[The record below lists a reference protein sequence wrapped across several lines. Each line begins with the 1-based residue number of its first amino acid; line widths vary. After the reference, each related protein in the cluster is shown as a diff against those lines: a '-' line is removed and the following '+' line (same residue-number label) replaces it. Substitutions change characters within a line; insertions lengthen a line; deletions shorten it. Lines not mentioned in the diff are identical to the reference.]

1 MVKTVGFKTQTHEAT
16 ASQRTIYHET
26 NMFQEKNWKNN
37 RFNHK
42 LKVSFLYI
50 FLRLH
55 GKFDT
60 LEKNHWSKQ
69 LYSVK
74 SREFQIINYNYN
86 FTFFYFN
93 LFHWL
98 TACSKVHPSINRL
111 SSVLF
116 PSMLAHC
123 PKTKVSMASNKNKYQ
138 LNPSYTTSE

>member
-1 MVKTVGFKTQTHEAT
+1 MALRHKHMKL
-16 ASQRTIYHET
+16 QRAREQFI
-26 NMFQEKNWKNN
+26 MKQICSKEKNWKNN

-74 SREFQIINYNYN
+74 SREFQIIN
-86 FTFFYFN
+86 YFN